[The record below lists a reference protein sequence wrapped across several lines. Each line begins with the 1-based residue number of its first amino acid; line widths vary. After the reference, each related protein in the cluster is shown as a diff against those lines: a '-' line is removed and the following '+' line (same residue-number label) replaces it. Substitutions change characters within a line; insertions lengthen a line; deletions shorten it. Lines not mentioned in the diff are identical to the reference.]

1 MPVQVRELRIRRPSS
16 GRLPL
21 ERLTQA

>member
-1 MPVQVRELRIRRPSS
+1 MSAQVRELRTRRPSS

-21 ERLTQA
+21 ERLTQV